1 MYASTLTI
9 DNEFS
14 MKLAIITGAS
24 AGIGRATALRFI
36 EAGFEVINISR
47 RSAHHEGIRDLLCDL
62 ASRSSRQSIANDL
75 IEAARNASQICLVHN
90 ACRMAKDTAY
100 ECDSQDLETTLAINI
115 VAPTELNQWLIPL
128 MPQGSSVIFVG
139 STLSEKAVANAY
151 SYVTSKH
158 AAIGMMKAACQ
169 DLQGKG
175 LHTCCICPGFTDT
188 EMLRTH
194 VGNSEEVLQA
204 IAAMNTFGRMIEPEE
219 IAATITWAH
228 NSPVINGAV
237 LHANLGQIES

>member
-1 MYASTLTI
+1 
-9 DNEFS
+9 
-14 MKLAIITGAS
+14 
-24 AGIGRATALRFI
+24 
-36 EAGFEVINISR
+36 
-47 RSAHHEGIRDLLCDL
+47 
-62 ASRSSRQSIANDL
+62 
-75 IEAARNASQICLVHN
+75 
-90 ACRMAKDTAY
+90 
-100 ECDSQDLETTLAINI
+100 
-115 VAPTELNQWLIPL
+115 
-128 MPQGSSVIFVG
+128 
-139 STLSEKAVANAY
+139 
-151 SYVTSKH
+151 
-158 AAIGMMKAACQ
+158 MKAACQ